1 MNLIRKILSERR
13 KILKAIVGGN
23 KASVSRDLQKY
34 LSIDGQSPDRTL
46 RLNTAAFDES
56 MSSKGFF
63 SMAVSE
69 GISPSLG
76 DALYRMRDTSE
87 TQFSILKTQEGGA
100 ATRPSRASVRSRCFI
115 RQRSSTRLCAT
126 SLLI

>member
-1 MNLIRKILSERR
+1 MKLIRKILSERR
-13 KILKAIVGGN
+13 KILKAIAGGN

-76 DALYRMRDTSE
+76 DTLYRMRDTSE

-100 ATRPSRASVRSRCFI
+100 ATYVHFTGGIP
-115 RQRSSTRLCAT
+115 L
-126 SLLI
+126 